1 MKNRGFTLVEI
12 MLVVGLVVIL
22 LTLAMPSILRSR
34 VVANESAAI
43 ANLKTVENACQLYH
57 IAKQT
62 YPTDL
67 MDLAFPV
74 SDPPYIDPVLAQG
87 RKQGYLFVYSL
98 ADPDHFTLNANPTTT
113 GLLKG
118 RYFYVDESG
127 AIKANPD
134 SPAGPGDETVK

>member
-34 VVANESAAI
+34 IVANESAAI

-62 YPTDL
+62 YPPELTEL
-67 MDLAFPV
+67 TSPA
-74 SDPPYIDPVLAQG
+74 SEPPYIDPVLAQG
-87 RKQGYLFVYSL
+87 RKQGYQFVYSL
-98 ADPDHFTLNANPTTT
+98 VDPDHFTLNANPTTT

-127 AIKANPD
+127 SVRANPD
-134 SPAGPGDETVK
+134 SLAGASDEAVK